1 MLILENRNNQDYHLS
16 LWYIHYLEIR
26 VLNSMTCKTFTVIIN
41 CKRDKMIVAATII
54 LITEFNFLFMD
65 RTEDALAVE
74 EEVKAVIEEN
84 SVLLVGLL

>member
-1 MLILENRNNQDYHLS
+1 
-16 LWYIHYLEIR
+16 
-26 VLNSMTCKTFTVIIN
+26 
-41 CKRDKMIVAATII
+41 MIVAATII

-65 RTEDALAVE
+65 RTEDALDVE

>member
-1 MLILENRNNQDYHLS
+1 
-16 LWYIHYLEIR
+16 
-26 VLNSMTCKTFTVIIN
+26 
-41 CKRDKMIVAATII
+41 MIVAATII

>member
-1 MLILENRNNQDYHLS
+1 
-16 LWYIHYLEIR
+16 
-26 VLNSMTCKTFTVIIN
+26 
-41 CKRDKMIVAATII
+41 MIVAATII

-65 RTEDALAVE
+65 RTEDALTVE